1 MKKKLTPKSIDAL
14 KPAIGKRYEVRDTLV
29 TGLIVRVSSTGGKVF
44 YLNTRVD
51 KRVKRIRIG
60 PYPII
65 SLSDARQRAKD
76 TLVDIAFGTYGQ
88 IDCGSPEIIVP
99 VLGDVIEQF
108 IELHAKRKNKDWKG
122 SQSILNKFASLNKTP
137 IDQIGRKDITRVLD
151 EIISGGAQIR
161 ANRALAAIKKLMNW
175 CVDRGELEVSPIA
188 TMKPPSSEN
197 TRERVLT
204 DDEIKTILNTATG
217 EGFPFCQF
225 TQLLML
231 TGQRRGEVAEMRH
244 SEIDLEKGLWSL
256 PAERTKNGSSH
267 VVPLSSM
274 AIDIL
279 RNIPKFSNSDLV
291 FTTNGQ
297 TPISGFGRLKKR
309 YDNALDC
316 NTDDWRFH
324 DIRRTVATNMAE
336 LRVQPHIIEAVL
348 NHKSGIVSGV
358 AAVYNRHLYLD
369 EKHEALELWA
379 NKIETN
385 ITGAPFDAQV
395 HQHRDICRSTESV

>member
-1 MKKKLTPKSIDAL
+1 MRKKLTPKSIDAL

-29 TGLIVRVSSTGGKVF
+29 TGLVVRVSSTGGKVF

-51 KRVKRIRIG
+51 KCVKRIRIG
-60 PYPII
+60 PYPVI
-65 SLSDARQRAKD
+65 SLSNARQRAKD
-76 TLVDIAFGTYGQ
+76 TLADIVLGTYGQ
-88 IDCGSPEIIVP
+88 SSCGSPEIIVP

-108 IELHAKRKNKDWKG
+108 IDLYAKRNNKDWRG
-122 SQSILNKFASLNKTP
+122 SQRVLNKFASLNKTP
-137 IDQIGRKDITRVLD
+137 IDQISRKDVTRVLD
-151 EIISGGAQIR
+151 RIVSGGAPIR

-204 DDEIKTILNTATG
+204 DNEMKTILHAATG
-217 EGFPFCQF
+217 EGFPFGQF
-225 TQLLML
+225 TQLLFL
-231 TGQRRGEVAEMRH
+231 TGQRRGEVAGMRH
-244 SEIDLEKGLWSL
+244 SEIDFVNGLWLL

-267 VVPLSSM
+267 VVPLSSLT
-274 AIDIL
+274 IDIL
-279 RNIPKFSNSDLV
+279 QNIPKFSGSDLV

-324 DIRRTVATNMAE
+324 DIRRTVATNMAMMGI
-336 LRVQPHIIEAVL
+336 QPHIIEAVL

-358 AAVYNRHLYLD
+358 AAVYNRHAYND
-369 EKHEALELWA
+369 EKREALELWA
-379 NKIETN
+379 QKIKELMKK
-385 ITGAPFDAQV
+385 
-395 HQHRDICRSTESV
+395 SSVRGVERTLATSLAS